1 MSRALSLGGLGTI
14 ALVATLAT
22 IRLSTPPNASTP
34 DGHLVLIIE
43 GDARSLSI
51 TQVVAKK
58 DPCGPTDTIESDY
71 HILMLDAD
79 ASVLARYPL
88 DLSQFDLNPDHI
100 GRPVQ
105 VEGCVLID
113 TKIAMLANVPYL
125 PNATHIQIT
134 GPDSKV
140 GELAAGTYKQVV
152 TAAVTARGQ
161 R

>member
-1 MSRALSLGGLGTI
+1 MSKALSLGGLGTI

-51 TQVVAKK
+51 TQVVAKQ
-58 DPCGPTDTIESDY
+58 DPCGPTNTIESDY
-71 HILMLDAD
+71 HILMLGAD
-79 ASVLARYPL
+79 ESLLARYPL
-88 DLSQFDLNPDHI
+88 DLSQFDLDPDHI

-113 TKIAMLANVPYL
+113 TPT
-125 PNATHIQIT
+125 ATPAHA
-134 GPDSKV
+134 P
-140 GELAAGTYKQVV
+140 
-152 TAAVTARGQ
+152 
-161 R
+161 